1 MRFKL
6 SAVVANIVVLLVEI
20 ASPAFG
26 QGNLTGFDTE
36 KSVTLH
42 GTVNRVEWIN
52 PNTWIHVALKTANG
66 AKEDW
71 RIAAGSP
78 NILLRRGLTKE
89 SLKTGTEIVVEA
101 YPAKNGSLMANGRDL
116 MLPDGSTIS
125 IFATRSTDGK
135 DVLRSLGRPSGQGEI
150 RSK

>member
-89 SLKTGTEIVVEA
+89 SLKTG
-101 YPAKNGSLMANGRDL
+101 YRDCCRSL
-116 MLPDGSTIS
+116 SS
-125 IFATRSTDGK
+125 QEWIFDGK
-135 DVLRSLGRPSGQGEI
+135 WPGPHAA
-150 RSK
+150 